1 MPSSKRPIPNQP
13 ERPSTALGLVGTVID
28 AVIDG
33 RLDWARTA
41 RLLII
46 VVAVITVAACAPFV
60 VQLWLTR

>member
-1 MPSSKRPIPNQP
+1 MRNSKRPIQRRP

-33 RLDWARTA
+33 RLDWVKTA

-46 VVAVITVAACAPFV
+46 VVAVITVAAVAPV
-60 VQLWLTR
+60 VVPLWLTR